1 MSSTLGHGVDDGHAA
16 GQPATGVQPDANGPA
31 HRNFRRATAIAVLVV
46 TVQALLI
53 ALFAW
58 PAIRTAPRDLPV
70 VVAAPPPAAAALSQ
84 RLQTARPGAFAV
96 TSVADQAAAD
106 AALRNR
112 KAYAAFILGPDGPTL
127 HVASAAA
134 PAVAQLLT
142 QQAQALGDGERLPV
156 VDVVPTD
163 ADDPRGA
170 GFAAGFLPLVLTSMA
185 AGILLA
191 AAVGSRRARL
201 AGIGVFAALAGLVG
215 GAVLQYW
222 LDALPGAY
230 LANAAVIGLLAL
242 AVCATV
248 TGLGALFGGAG
259 IGLGVVLVFVL
270 GNPLSAV
277 ASAPELLPQPWGQ
290 LGQLLPPGA
299 GATLLRSTTYFDGA
313 GGTAAAWTLAAWAVT
328 GLALLLA
335 GRRQIATH

>member
-1 MSSTLGHGVDDGHAA
+1 MSKLLGHEVDDGHAA
-16 GQPATGVQPDANGPA
+16 GQPAPGVQPDANRRA
-31 HRNFRRATAIAVLVV
+31 HRSFGRATEIAVLVV
-46 TVQALLI
+46 TAQALLV

-58 PAIRTAPRDLPV
+58 PAIKTAPRDLPV
-70 VVAAPPPAAAALSQ
+70 VVAAPPPAATALTQ
-84 RLQTARPGAFAV
+84 RLQTARPGAFAI
-96 TSVADQAAAD
+96 TTVADQAAAD
-106 AALRNR
+106 ATLRDR
-112 KAYAAFILGPDGPTL
+112 HAYAAFILRPDGLRL

-142 QQAQALGDGERLPV
+142 QQAQALGDGARLPV

-191 AAVGSRRARL
+191 ATVGSRRARL

-215 GAVLQYW
+215 AAVLHYW

-230 LANAAVIGLLAL
+230 LASAAVIGLLAL

-299 GATLLRSTTYFDGA
+299 GATLLRSTTYFGGA
-313 GGTAAAWTLAAWAVT
+313 GGTPAAWTLAAWAVT

-335 GRRQIATH
+335 GRRQPTTH

>member
-1 MSSTLGHGVDDGHAA
+1 MSSTVGHEVDDGHAA
-16 GQPATGVQPDANGPA
+16 GQPGTGVQAGANGRIHPG
-31 HRNFRRATAIAVLVV
+31 FRRAIAIAVLVV
-46 TVQALLI
+46 AAQALLV

-58 PAIRTAPRDLPV
+58 PAINTAPRDLPV
-70 VVAAPPPAAAALSQ
+70 VVAGPPPAAAALSQ
-84 RLQTARPGAFAV
+84 RLNTARPGAFAV
-96 TSVADQAAAD
+96 TTVTDQAAAD
-106 AALRNR
+106 AALRDR
-112 KAYAAFILGPDGPTL
+112 RAYAAFILRPDGPTL

-134 PAVAQLLT
+134 PAVAQLLA
-142 QQAQALGDGERLPV
+142 QQAQALGDGAPLPV
-156 VDVVPTD
+156 VDVVPAD

-191 AAVGSRRARL
+191 ATVGSRRIRL
-201 AGIGVFAALAGLVG
+201 AGIGIFAALAGLAG

-230 LANAAVIGLLAL
+230 LASAAVIGLIAL

-313 GGTAAAWTLAAWAVT
+313 GGTAAAWTLAAWAAS
-328 GLALLLA
+328 GLALLLT
-335 GRRQIATH
+335 GRRQVATH

>member
-1 MSSTLGHGVDDGHAA
+1 MSSTLGPEVDDGHAA
-16 GQPATGVQPDANGPA
+16 SQPSTGVQPDADGRA
-31 HRNFRRATAIAVLVV
+31 HRSFGRATAIAVLVV

-58 PAIRTAPRDLPV
+58 PAINTAPRELPV

-84 RLQTARPGAFAV
+84 RLQTARPGAFAI
-96 TSVADQAAAD
+96 TTVADQAAAD
-106 AALRNR
+106 SALRDR
-112 KAYAAFILGPDGPTL
+112 HAYAAFILGPDGPTL

-142 QQAQALGDGERLPV
+142 QQAQALGDGAPLPV

-191 AAVGSRRARL
+191 AAVASRWARL
-201 AGIGVFAALAGLVG
+201 AGMGVFAALAGLVG

-222 LDALPGAY
+222 LDVLPGPY

-248 TGLGALFGGAG
+248 TGLGALLGGAG
-259 IGLGVVLVFVL
+259 IGLGVVLVFIL

-277 ASAPELLPQPWGQ
+277 AAAPELLPQPWGQ

-313 GGTAAAWTLAAWAVT
+313 GATAAAWTLTAWAVT

-335 GRRQIATH
+335 GRRHIATH